1 MEGRQDSAGGT
12 GGLLV
17 VTEPPGAS
25 VALDGR
31 PVGEAPLRIDGLEP
45 GWHALILELAEHAEV
60 VTPVE
65 VRAGATTTVRSR
77 LEPAA
82 GAAGTLAVRT
92 EPPGASL
99 WVDGTYA
106 GTTPVV
112 VPLQRAGTVA
122 LELVGPDGL
131 RHRQVHTIAPGVD
144 ETLVIDLDD
153 PVRLESGPAGGTVI
167 RDFGVFALLA
177 MVIAIVAGILFA
189 LVGSAA
195 RPK

>member
-1 MEGRQDSAGGT
+1 MDGRQGSAERT

-45 GWHALILELAEHAEV
+45 GWHALVLALAGHVDV

-112 VPLQRAGTVA
+112 VPLERAGTVA

-131 RHRQVHTIAPGVD
+131 RHRQMHAIAPGAD
-144 ETLVIDLDD
+144 ETLVIDLGD
-153 PVRLESGPAGGTVI
+153 PVRLEPGPAGGTVI
-167 RDFGVFALLA
+167 RDFGIFALLA
-177 MVIAIVAGILFA
+177 MVIAVVAGILFA
-189 LVGSAA
+189 LVGSGS